1 MIPFVK
7 YQGTGNDFILI
18 DNRSA
23 GLRPSKEAIARIC
36 DRHFGVGADGLM
48 LLEHSTEA
56 DFRMV
61 YFNSDGG
68 ESTMC
73 GNGGRCITAFAAKLG
88 LAKDGIVTFV
98 AVDGIHRAQHLE
110 DGRVSLQ
117 MGSVKGIERGDGY
130 SVLDTGSPHFVQWVE
145 DVMQRD
151 VHREGRAIRH
161 WEEFEPKGI
170 NVNFA
175 QLIGDRGLSVRT
187 YERGVEGETL
197 SCGTGVTAAAIAAT
211 AESVGSFSVPVDTP
225 GGRLVVSFTKTGP
238 DEAENVMLTGP
249 AAFVFEGMYSTGKF
263 Q

>member
-18 DNRSA
+18 DNRIA
-23 GLRPSKEAIARIC
+23 GLRPSREAVARIC
-36 DRHFGVGADGLM
+36 DRHFGIGADGLM
-48 LLEHSTEA
+48 LLEHSAEG

-73 GNGGRCITAFAAKLG
+73 GNGGRCIAAFAASLG
-88 LAKDGIVTFV
+88 LAKEDSVRF
-98 AVDGIHRAQHLE
+98 AAADGIHRAQLLK
-110 DGRVSLQ
+110 DGRVALE
-117 MGSVKGIERGDGY
+117 MTPVKGIERGDGFC
-130 SVLDTGSPHFVQWVE
+130 VLDTGSPHFVQWVE

-175 QLIGDRGLSVRT
+175 QLIGDKGLSVRT

-197 SCGTGVTAAAIAAT
+197 SCGTGVAAAAIAAT
-211 AESVGSFSVPVDTP
+211 AESTGSFTVPVETP

-238 DEAENVMLTGP
+238 DEAVDVVLTGP
-249 AAFVFEGMYSTGKF
+249 AVFVFEGMYSTGKL